1 MGTHPEYDF
10 HMGDKGAQNVWQN
23 YYLVFGRIL
32 DSSGCF
38 IHSLLILTEELCL
51 RFSLLAEYE
60 TTTKAGGRNIIL
72 FDLGIGVGTR

>member
-1 MGTHPEYDF
+1 
-10 HMGDKGAQNVWQN
+10 MGDKGAQNVWQK
-23 YYLVFGRIL
+23 YYLVSGRIL
-32 DSSGCF
+32 DSRCF
-38 IHSLLILTEELCL
+38 IHSLLILTEEFCL

>member
-1 MGTHPEYDF
+1 MGEP
-10 HMGDKGAQNVWQN
+10 GAQNVWQN
-23 YYLVFGRIL
+23 FYLVFGRIL
-32 DSSGCF
+32 DSRCF
-38 IHSLLILTEELCL
+38 IHSLLILTEEFCL

>member
-1 MGTHPEYDF
+1 MGEP
-10 HMGDKGAQNVWQN
+10 GAQNVWQK
-23 YYLVFGRIL
+23 YYLVFGPIS
-32 DSSGCF
+32 DSRCF

-51 RFSLLAEYE
+51 RFSLLEEYE